1 MSAAHP
7 ATPPALS
14 AEAVRELMARV
25 YRRSGHDLSGLDH
38 TTSTP
43 LDDLIRQEEGQPE
56 DHYCAGNEMLGRFL
70 EWVFQRGPNPPEVMK
85 RIYAVAHALRPDL
98 LLNMSGAEIAAIF
111 DETRAAESA
120 RMMLLNK
127 KMKAAGFKH
136 TSFVARKSETARRR
150 MALSALGNQNRRKG
164 RKKTAA

>member
-1 MSAAHP
+1 ME
-7 ATPPALS
+7 PALP
-14 AEAVRELMARV
+14 AEIVRELMARV
-25 YRRSGHDLSGLDH
+25 YRRSGHELSGLDH
-38 TTSTP
+38 TISTP

-56 DHYCAGNEMLGRFL
+56 DHYCSGIEMLGRFL
-70 EWVFQRGPNPPEVMK
+70 DWVFQKGPNPPEVMK
-85 RIYAVAHALRPDL
+85 RVYAVAHALRPDL
-98 LLNMSGAEIAAIF
+98 LLNMSGSEIAAIF
-111 DETRAAESA
+111 QETRAAESA

-164 RKKTAA
+164 RKKKVA